1 MAKFEDL
8 PNQITSLETE
18 WDGHSGMEVEDY
30 ISRNIEELDNNV
42 IESGIYEDETLK
54 LYKKDGSSVDVHIT
68 VQEPTYSYGI
78 YIYGLR
84 VDGGNPILRG
94 QGLQTIQ
101 YVDSKKYELGIAMYA
116 TADTSIRQD
125 RVGPFSVRVKYGSS
139 NTYTYSVNN
148 ISYTYFNLDDS
159 GKVSGLNIPEE
170 ENINDVVKWIDV
182 KDIFGFSQENAYIS
196 ATIVNDKETANVG
209 VLTDTFTTPITT
221 QVISLAYNGDIVV
234 NSNVATFTLTGANST
249 GYMLEAY
256 NQSGKITIDT
266 GQTNLNCPL
275 NPGLNQLI
283 VRAVNKTNSD
293 IKTEWVYVDL
303 ISTIDCNQTVIA
315 INGVTEGIKNNSI
328 ATLYN
333 LTVYSPNE
341 EDVNI
346 TTYLS
351 QYDPGSGIVNPDES
365 DQLKQQTITSL
376 NYNSDHVYSESYYKY
391 IENKNSAESN
401 RYLMVKFNNNFY
413 SFNELEELSSQLVS
427 TLSYFKVMPISAVN
441 YNYCYYDTG
450 VLHSFDQ
457 LTAYINDVFI
467 TNTYSEAIGKPA
479 NVSDTLEVSDGW
491 YEDKGVVYFKVSAQ
505 DDPVITLNDLN
516 LGNNF
521 TLELGFRTYNIS
533 DESKPVLTLGNMQ
546 LRPTQFCWNVEEGV
560 PNGDATFNARNSIFQ
575 ENVKTHLTVTVQRNF
590 TIQKGETY
598 YPDYLGSFQSTFD
611 TNMTSSTYN
620 DRNRFNL
627 VRVFINDVI
636 DREFII
642 TDDELENLKTS
653 QLVVNPTTADI
664 DFYLVRI
671 YNQTA
676 LNFDQVQQNYISFL
690 TNDVSIPDDD
700 PKTEFYDKNDILGS
714 DGEISFTKSYKKHNT
729 LVLVF
734 PKDPVNPDRTD
745 YVPTRAW
752 GGKDNA
758 DPTPN
763 DNLACTMFLNYADES
778 VNRTY
783 GGRISGIRTRG
794 QGTSAMRYFIWNVA
808 THMSKAKSYVKRED
822 GTIDTSQTEDV
833 NGLFVPYSNL
843 DPDTN
848 KFTGDSGKVKKGYYM
863 PPYSGQPNE
872 KDCKGETIK
881 VKKAVGKVN
890 YASSMQ
896 SHVMGFCKLYNDF
909 YQSQRGALSTGGR
922 KSKQQ
927 EPFLYFY
934 WYANTYDVSE
944 IELAD
949 LLAADAGTSL
959 LGGKLKF
966 MGFQTWGGAKAD
978 DDTFGYDDD
987 LTPGYILLEGGENG
1001 DVSVNFRCPWQAL
1014 QRNPVSW
1021 SDISN
1026 PSLAPNQTLQDVPVI
1041 SYQDSLNKPWE
1052 NLWISG
1058 DESIIYD
1065 PNTADVTGAWDVNYG
1080 LEEVEDE
1087 LTGASLG
1094 FRMNVGTDDTPNN
1107 YLRQSMKTW
1116 REFYDFVYT
1125 HDYNIIETNS
1135 GDTST
1140 WKDTNHKYV
1149 CTSSSCDASVTHKAN
1164 DVYRYNKLSG
1174 KWIPAGVEYDTI
1186 ANQWKAFNLVSD
1198 VGNSSVNTIARAKA
1212 YLKQEFTTIAWN
1224 SADPKNSGPLDA
1236 VDGAIHQAMIR
1247 FISGTDNRAK
1257 NTYFRI
1263 TGPLLTEVES
1273 EEPEGDSTFEPP
1285 SDYAENPRKYHYVG
1299 FMQDDVDTILATDN
1313 NGLQTKQY
1321 NLLEPSYRES
1331 DSQYWGDSGS
1341 NAFFYMFDQCY
1352 ETEINN
1358 WVSRIIDYAFPNPN
1372 INNTSNKF
1380 YQYFFN
1386 TQDSLPAIAY
1396 NHTAKIYYELG
1407 QLVLNVGAIENFSS
1421 NDQQPIQQSHG
1432 SCINSEKNYM
1442 NKRLVF
1448 LGTQTKNSTI
1458 AGVGNLSVN
1467 PGSGTGGAVKPV
1479 KIKVDF
1485 SPYQDMYPLYRYTG
1499 VDYLYDNGQ
1508 TSDPI
1513 AIRYLTEA
1521 GKDYSM
1527 IINRTA
1533 DSVNNNISLINY
1545 YKKLTLTGLE
1555 SSSLGTVAYDR
1566 AVEFKIDNDLAG
1578 NDYAESN
1585 FTDSSIP
1592 TFPVVEDF
1600 TLANMELPDTFDAS
1614 QFAKL
1619 RKLNL
1624 SGTTTKY
1631 VIFPNSGRLETV
1643 ILPQTIETFRIYN
1656 NPGLHP
1662 TIDQDGTRE
1671 GIIFEGLDNLTT
1683 VEINC
1688 NNAGNFDISG
1698 FCEQLIECNSLQSVT
1713 LKNANIRITEEALQ
1727 KLVMTNTCVLTGDI
1741 YIVDEPG
1748 SGTLKDISFDTKQRL
1763 VNIFGDIS
1771 SPSSALRI
1779 HFQSSQITDFT
1790 CATEVA
1796 VYYQAGESGTI
1807 VRQNLFDI
1815 TVPVGN
1821 DVEIKQ
1827 GANPFNPSING
1838 YLDITYS
1845 MSGVSSDVATIDQ
1858 TGAITLKK
1866 ESSSTATVTISMKVA
1881 NNPSAIKKT
1890 VTVKFTW
1897 QAPELGDFAYAD
1909 GTFTSSYD
1917 ATKTLVGLVY
1927 AKNVKTETTGTVFII
1942 GKEFTDSDKSYYLG
1956 YSADGNEGSSESILQ
1971 QLYQVQ
1977 AYLNNVSIQNYE
1989 VVSNVA
1995 TPQLISNINVT
2006 TYTTSVNDSFSGDT
2020 DTQAY
2025 INHVN
2030 TKLLPTLYT
2039 NNAVCRQYI
2048 QRTQESGGS
2057 WTYYIDNIR
2066 DLNNLCGAIQ
2076 TIWTNASSTDI
2087 MSCLLY
2093 PYFYS
2098 MHVYEPSVKETET
2111 LNSQYKKGN
2120 WYAPSVAEF
2129 SRIIYYRGYSVSGN
2143 NFNTGDLVRQPIS
2156 TSVSKG
2162 STTLTTPIFSMAYSR
2177 AGNNFPAV
2185 WNSVVGS
2192 GDNAGV
2198 NNITTSINSSA
2209 ANNYSY
2215 QRTSE
2220 YDSSTSGYTYKN
2232 EWITG
2237 SYTDPSYWNTTQ
2249 YRNAWRLTKHQ
2260 GIPFTKFDYSKDD

>member
-1 MAKFEDL
+1 MAKFESL
-8 PNQITSLETE
+8 PNQITDLNTE
-18 WDGHSGMEVEDY
+18 WDGHSGMEVEDF
-30 ISRNIEELDNNV
+30 ISRNIETLDNNV
-42 IESGIYEDETLK
+42 ITSGTYEDETLK
-54 LYKKDGSSVDVHIT
+54 LLKKDGTTVDVHIT

-78 YIYGLR
+78 FIYGLR
-84 VDGGNPILRG
+84 VNGGAPILRG
-94 QGLQTIQ
+94 QSLQTIQ
-101 YVDSKKYELGIAMYA
+101 YVDSKKYELGIALYA

-125 RVGPFSVRVKYGSS
+125 RVGPFSVRIRYGSS

-159 GKVSGLNIPEE
+159 GKVSGLNIPEGEKAE
-170 ENINDVVKWIDV
+170 EVVKWIDV
-182 KDIFGFSQENAYIS
+182 KEIFEFSQENAYIS
-196 ATIVNDKETANVG
+196 ATIVNDKETANTG

-221 QVISLAYNGDIVV
+221 QVISLAYTGNVVV
-234 NSNVATFTLTGANST
+234 NSNVATFTLTGANPT

-256 NQSGKITIDT
+256 DQSGKITIDT
-266 GQTNLNCPL
+266 GQANLNCPL
-275 NPGLNQLI
+275 KPGLNQLI
-283 VRAVNKTNSD
+283 ARAVNKTVAD
-293 IKTEWVYVDL
+293 IKTEWVYIDL
-303 ISTIDCNQTVIA
+303 ISTIDCDNTVIA
-315 INGVTEGIKNNSI
+315 INGVTEGIRNNSI

-351 QYDPGSGIVNPDES
+351 QYDPGSGEVDPNES
-365 DQLKQQTITSL
+365 DQLKQQTISAID
-376 NYNSDHVYSESYYKY
+376 YNNDHVYSESYYKY

-413 SFNELEELSSQLVS
+413 SFNELDDLTSLPIS
-427 TLSYFKVMPISAVN
+427 SYFKVMPISAVN

-457 LTAYINDVFI
+457 LTAYVNDVFI
-467 TNTYSEAIGKPA
+467 TDTYAEAVGKPA
-479 NVSDTLEVSDGW
+479 NVSSTLEVSDGW
-491 YEDKGVVYFKVSAQ
+491 KEDKGVVYFKVSAQ
-505 DDPVITLNDLN
+505 DDPVVTLNDLN

-521 TLELGFRTYNIS
+521 TLEFGFRTYNIS
-533 DESKPVLTLGNMQ
+533 DETKPILTIGNMQ
-546 LRPTQFCWNVEEGV
+546 LRPTQFCWNVDSDV
-560 PNGDATFNARNSIFQ
+560 PNAEATFNARNSIFQ
-575 ENVKTHLTVTVQRNF
+575 ENVKTHLTVTVQRDF

-627 VRVFINDVI
+627 VRVFIDDII

-642 TDDELENLKTS
+642 TDDELENLKTA
-653 QLVVNPTTADI
+653 QLVINPTTADI

-676 LNFDQVQQNYISFL
+676 LDFDQIQQNYISFL

-700 PKTEFYDKNDILGS
+700 PKTVFYDKNDILGS
-714 DGEISFTKSYKKHNT
+714 DGEISFTKSYKKHNS
-729 LVLVF
+729 LVIVF

-763 DNLACTMFLNYADES
+763 DNLACTMFLNYADEAT
-778 VNRTY
+778 NRTY
-783 GGRISGIRTRG
+783 GGRISGVRTRG

-808 THMSKAKSYVKRED
+808 THMSKAKAYVKRED
-822 GTIDTSQTEDV
+822 GTIDTSDTEDV
-833 NGLFVPYSNL
+833 DGLFIPYSNL

-848 KFTGDSGKVKKGYYM
+848 RFTGDENKIKKGYYM

-872 KDCKGETIK
+872 KNCEGDTIK
-881 VKKAVGKVN
+881 VKKAVGKTN

-896 SHVMGFCKLYNDF
+896 SHVMGFCNLYNDF
-909 YQSQRGALSTGGR
+909 YQSQRGALPTGGR

-934 WYANTYDVSE
+934 WYANTYDVTE
-944 IELAD
+944 IQLAD
-949 LLAADAGTSL
+949 LLAADAGTSD

-978 DDTFGYDDD
+978 DDTYGYDDD
-987 LTPGYILLEGGENG
+987 LTPGYVLLEGGENG

-1021 SDISN
+1021 ADISN
-1026 PSLAPNQTLQDVPVI
+1026 PSLAPNQTLRDVPVI
-1041 SYQDSLNKPWE
+1041 SYTDSLEKPWE

-1080 LEEVEDE
+1080 LEEVEDAD
-1087 LTGASLG
+1087 TGASLG
-1094 FRMNVGTDDTPNN
+1094 FRLNVGTEEKPNK

-1125 HDYNIIETNS
+1125 HDYNIVETNN

-1140 WKDTNHKYV
+1140 WTDTNHKYV
-1149 CTSSSCDASVTHKAN
+1149 CTSSSCDASVTHRAN
-1164 DVYRYNKLSG
+1164 DVYRYNKLTS
-1174 KWIPAGVEYDTI
+1174 KWVPAGVEYDTTT
-1186 ANQWKAFNLVSD
+1186 NQWKAFNLVND
-1198 VGNSSVNTIARAKA
+1198 VGSSSINTIARAKA
-1212 YLKQEFTTIAWN
+1212 YLKSEFTKIAWN
-1224 SADPKNSGPLDA
+1224 STSPQDSGPLDA
-1236 VDGAIHQAMIR
+1236 VDGAIHQAIIR

-1257 NTYFRI
+1257 NTYFRV
-1263 TGPLLTEVES
+1263 TGPLLTEVKS
-1273 EEPEGDSTFEPP
+1273 EEPDVDSTFEPP
-1285 SDYAENPRKYHYVG
+1285 ADYESNPRKYHYVG

-1321 NLLEPSYRES
+1321 NLLEPSYRAS

-1358 WVSRIIDYAFPNPN
+1358 WVSRLIDYAFPNPN

-1386 TQDSLPAIAY
+1386 TQDNFPAIAY

-1442 NKRLVF
+1442 TKRLIF
-1448 LGTQTKNSTI
+1448 LGTQVKNSTI

-1479 KIKVDF
+1479 KIKMDF
-1485 SPYQDMYPLYRYTG
+1485 SPYQDMYPIYRYTG

-1508 TSDPI
+1508 IADPI
-1513 AIRYLTEA
+1513 ATRYLTEA

-1527 IINRTA
+1527 IISRTA

-1555 SSSLGTVAYDR
+1555 SSSLGSVSYDR

-1578 NDYAESN
+1578 DDYAESN
-1585 FTDSSIP
+1585 FTDSAIP

-1619 RKLNL
+1619 RKLTL
-1624 SGTTTKY
+1624 LGTTTKY
-1631 VIFPNSGRLETV
+1631 VIFPNSGRLETA
-1643 ILPQTIETFRIYN
+1643 ILPETIETFRIYN
-1656 NPGLHP
+1656 NPGLLP
-1662 TIDQDGTRE
+1662 TIDSGETKQ
-1671 GIIFEGLDNLTT
+1671 GIIFEGLTNLKT
-1683 VEINC
+1683 VEIDC
-1688 NNAGNFDISG
+1688 SKAGQFNVSE
-1698 FCEQLIECNSLQSVT
+1698 FCEQLISCNSLESVT
-1713 LKNANIRITEEALQ
+1713 LRNANIYITEEALER
-1727 KLVMTNTCVLTGDI
+1727 LLMTPTCVLTGDI
-1741 YIVDEPG
+1741 YIVNNAGEEE
-1748 SGTLKDISFDTKQRL
+1748 LKAISFSTKQRL
-1763 VNIFGDIS
+1763 VNTFGNIS
-1771 SPSSALRI
+1771 DPESSIRI
-1779 HFQSSQITDFT
+1779 HFQSSEITDFT
-1790 CATEVA
+1790 CATEVS
-1796 VYYQAGESGTI
+1796 VFYQTGESGTI
-1807 VRQNLFDI
+1807 VRPNMFGI
-1815 TVPVGN
+1815 TVPIGN
-1821 DVEIKQ
+1821 DVEIVS
-1827 GANPFNPSING
+1827 GPNPYNPSVDG
-1838 YLDITYS
+1838 YLNITYQ
-1845 MSGVSSDVATIDQ
+1845 MSGVSSSVATIDQ
-1858 TGAITLKK
+1858 TGAITLKQ
-1866 ESSSTATVTISMKVA
+1866 ESSSSATVTISMKVA
-1881 NNPSAIKKT
+1881 SNGTPIKKT
-1890 VTVKFTW
+1890 VTVKFEW
-1897 QAPELGDFAYAD
+1897 QAPQLGDFAYAD

-1917 ATKTLVGLVY
+1917 STKTLVGLVY
-1927 AKNVKTETTGTVFII
+1927 AKNEQTDTAGTVFII
-1942 GKEFTDSDKSYYLG
+1942 GKEFTDTDKSYYLG
-1956 YSADGNEGSSESILQ
+1956 YSDDGNEGAQDSILQ
-1971 QLYQVQ
+1971 QLYQVR
-1977 AYLNNVSIQNYE
+1977 AYLNSISVSNYE
-1989 VVSNVA
+1989 VVNNVA
-1995 TPQLISNINVT
+1995 SPTLVNNINVT
-2006 TYTTSVNDSFSGDT
+2006 TYSTSVNDSFTGDK
-2020 DTQAY
+2020 DTAAY

-2030 TKLLPTLYT
+2030 TKLLPTLY
-2039 NNAVCRQYI
+2039 NNSACRQYI
-2048 QRTQESGGS
+2048 SRRQTAESV
-2057 WTYYIDNIR
+2057 WEYYIANIS
-2066 DLNNLCGAIQ
+2066 DLNNLCGTIQ
-2076 TIWTNASSTDI
+2076 TVWANASSTDI

-2098 MHVYEPSVKETET
+2098 MYLYEPAVKESET
-2111 LNSQYKKGN
+2111 LHNSYKKGN

-2129 SRIIYYRGYSVSGN
+2129 SRIIYYRGYSVAGS
-2143 NFNTGDLVRQPIS
+2143 NFNTGDMVRQPIRE
-2156 TSVSKG
+2156 SVSKG
-2162 STTLTTPIFSMAYSR
+2162 STTLTIPIFSLAYSS
-2177 AGNNFPAV
+2177 AGNSFPVV
-2185 WNSVVGS
+2185 WTNIVGS
-2192 GDNAGV
+2192 GDDAGV

-2215 QRTSE
+2215 QRTSQ
-2220 YDSSTSGYTYKN
+2220 YSGDTSGYIYTN
-2232 EWITG
+2232 EWVTG
-2237 SYTDPSYWNTTQ
+2237 SYTDSSYWNTTQ

-2260 GIPFTKFDYSKDD
+2260 GVPFTKFNYSKE